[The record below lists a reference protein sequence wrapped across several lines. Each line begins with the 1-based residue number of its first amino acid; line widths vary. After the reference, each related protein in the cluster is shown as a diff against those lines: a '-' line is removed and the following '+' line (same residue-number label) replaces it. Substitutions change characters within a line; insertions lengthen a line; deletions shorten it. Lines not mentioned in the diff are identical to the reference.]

1 VSSSSGHRLADE
13 LPIAEKG
20 GIRVSNRQPEAGSQ
34 SEVDSQSGVDSQSSQ
49 ERSDAVTRRRHERIP
64 ARISVRISTI
74 EPDRDPWTGRPFFRS
89 LQETCGNLSRG
100 GAFVV
105 TAEPLDPGK
114 RVLVEL
120 CLPSGREL
128 EAIGRVAWVKRIPG
142 VKDDAK
148 ESGIGIE
155 FLGGGSREFA
165 DLEDFIS
172 RKDSA

>member
-1 VSSSSGHRLADE
+1 

-20 GIRVSNRQPEAGSQ
+20 DPFVSDRQ
-34 SEVDSQSGVDSQSSQ
+34 SEADSQSSHEQ
-49 ERSDAVTRRRHERIP
+49 SDVVTKRRHERVP

-89 LQETCGNLSRG
+89 LQETCENVSRG

-120 CLPSGREL
+120 SLPSGREL
-128 EAIGRVAWVKRIPG
+128 EAIGRVAWVKRVPG
-142 VKDDAK
+142 AQETEK
-148 ESGIGIE
+148 ETGIGIE

-165 DLEDFIS
+165 ALEDFIS
-172 RKDSA
+172 RKDS